1 MSQLQTYTSVNDG
14 ASARRYSGYPLN
26 STLVSSYTPDTIR
39 SIISHAA
46 AGQPYSTAVWL
57 RINRVGIQ
65 INAQDAQIARTRV
78 PVFIPIGL
86 VHDIYM
92 LPNINNVVCIVYDEL
107 QSNMKG
113 VLLYVVHPSDAQLLR
128 DDFRIVKQANN
139 NQQLPPAPYSS
150 PFDNRFSKTGEIFP
164 PGTNRNF
171 PPITSNKSPLSN
183 ELYRNTV
190 TIRHASPKR
199 VVYVR
204 DNDALSNRNITP
216 TTTETGYAPS
226 KSSNNNGKED
236 SSHRRNKSPKRN
248 PVGNSSGKRSS
259 DSGTKRRKHRSR
271 SPERQGKT
279 KLPVTNSSHELSQE
293 QIRQQQEILL
303 QQQQQQWALQQQQM
317 AAWQASQQA
326 SMVPI
331 GIYNRYVPK
340 TIPLPTGETLK
351 TTLPATGSNGATLNG
366 VAVAYIEPQQTQTTT
381 KDSNVIAS
389 RSSTNQNTTPA
400 VAPTTQP
407 PRPHQRRAPVNDQTT
422 NAISKPDTNAHASS
436 QSSRSRSKHL
446 PSKDNTKSVDKDD
459 ETKQYLKMLIDE
471 MQAMK
476 IEMNKMRQS
485 TVGGTKG
492 RSDSLQGDLREIRS
506 HIDHIRSRMAATPK
520 IPENIN

>member
-14 ASARRYSGYPLN
+14 ASSRRYSGYPLN

-46 AGQPYSTAVWL
+46 AGQPYATAVWL

-65 INAQDAQIARTRV
+65 VGAQDAQIARTRV

-113 VLLYVVHPSDAQLLR
+113 VLLYVLHPSDAQLLR

-150 PFDNRFSKTGEIFP
+150 PFDNRFSKTGEIFS
-164 PGTNRNF
+164 
-171 PPITSNKSPLSN
+171 PITSNTSPLSN

-190 TIRHASPKR
+190 TIRQASPKR

-204 DNDALSNRNITP
+204 DNDALSNHNITA
-216 TTTETGYAPS
+216 TTAETGYAPS
-226 KSSNNNGKED
+226 KSSNHNGKED
-236 SSHRRNKSPKRN
+236 SSHRRTKSPKRN
-248 PVGNSSGKRSS
+248 PVGNSSSKRSS
-259 DSGTKRRKHRSR
+259 NSGIKRRKHRSR

-326 SMVPI
+326 SMIPI

-351 TTLPATGSNGATLNG
+351 TTLPATGSNAATLNG
-366 VAVAYIEPQQTQTTT
+366 VAVAYIEPQQTPATT
-381 KDSNVIAS
+381 KDSNGIPPRPSV
-389 RSSTNQNTTPA
+389 NQNTTPA

-407 PRPHQRRAPVNDQTT
+407 ARPYQRRAPANHQTT
-422 NAISKPDTNAHASS
+422 NAISKPDTNANASS
-436 QSSRSRSKHL
+436 QSSRSRSKH
-446 PSKDNTKSVDKDD
+446 PSSKDNTKPVDNDD

-471 MQAMK
+471 MHAMK
-476 IEMNKMRQS
+476 IEMNKIRQS

-492 RSDSLQGDLREIRS
+492 RSDSLQGDLKEIRS
-506 HIDHIRSRMAATPK
+506 HIDHIRSRMASTPK
-520 IPENIN
+520 IPENRD